1 MPDDE
6 GGRPVNDATQH
17 LKQQQQQQP
26 VAGSSEECGGLRP
39 EFIDDVRQSLHELR
53 LGLRAANSY
62 RRSQFLDPG
71 RPDASK
77 TVWRTQAP

>member
-17 LKQQQQQQP
+17 LKQQQQP
-26 VAGSSEECGGLRP
+26 VAGYSGESGGLRP

-62 RRSQFLDPG
+62 RRSQFLG
-71 RPDASK
+71 PDASK
-77 TVWRTQAP
+77 TVWRTEAP

>member
-17 LKQQQQQQP
+17 LKQQQQQQQP
-26 VAGSSEECGGLRP
+26 VAGSSEESGGLRP
-39 EFIDDVRQSLHELR
+39 EFIDNVRQSLHELR

-62 RRSQFLDPG
+62 RRSQFLG
-71 RPDASK
+71 PDASK
-77 TVWRTQAP
+77 TVWRTEAP